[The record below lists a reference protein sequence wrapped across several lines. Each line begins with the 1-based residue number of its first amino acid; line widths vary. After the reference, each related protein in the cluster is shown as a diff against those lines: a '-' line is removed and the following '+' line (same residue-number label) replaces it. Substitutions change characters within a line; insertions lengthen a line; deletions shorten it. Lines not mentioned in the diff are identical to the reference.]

1 MTGHGLG
8 AAGAQEAVFCLLM
21 LQHGFIAPTINLENP
36 EPRIAE
42 LHLPRTVEDKAIQ
55 IAMSN
60 SFGFGGTNCTLV
72 LSRDTSH

>member
-21 LQHGFIAPTINLENP
+21 LQDGFIAPNINLEDP

-42 LHLPRTVEDKAIQ
+42 FHVPRTAERRAIQ
-55 IAMSN
+55 IALSN

-72 LSRDTSH
+72 FSRE